1 MPQEIELKLALGA
14 GAAEALPAHP
24 RLAGIAPVREHLA
37 NTYYDTPAGDLE
49 RARVALRIR
58 RTPDRWLQTLKT
70 AGQGSGGLS
79 TRGEWEWEIPGPA
92 LDLEGLAALEPMQ
105 ALGEPVLASLSPGFT
120 TDFERLSW
128 WLEGPEATIE
138 VALDNGEVRAGE
150 RRAPIE
156 ELELEL
162 ELKGGDPAAGAPAAL
177 WRLAEDIADT
187 LALRP
192 ANTSKAARGAALRD
206 GRWPLEDAPLPS
218 EAAARFDRA
227 ITALDAL
234 ADSGDARFLGMARA
248 ALQSLAD
255 DTTLPADPRDSAREL
270 ASALDATPWLTPA
283 FGRRSLAL
291 LAALHRR

>member
-1 MPQEIELKLALGA
+1 MPQEIELKLALGP

-24 RLAGIAPVREHLA
+24 RLAGLAPVREHLA

-49 RARVALRIR
+49 RARVALRTR

-92 LDLEGLAALEPMQ
+92 LDREGLATLEPMQ
-105 ALGEPVLASLSPGFT
+105 ALGEEIRQALEPGFT
-120 TDFERLSW
+120 TDFERTSW

-138 VALDNGEVRAGE
+138 VALDRGEVRAGE
-150 RRAPIE
+150 RRAAIE

-162 ELKGGDPAAGAPAAL
+162 KAGDPAAGAPAAL

-206 GRWPLEDAPLPS
+206 GRWPLDDGPLPS

-234 ADSGDARFLGMARA
+234 ADSGDARFLEVARA
-248 ALQSLAD
+248 ALQRLAD
-255 DTTLPADPRDSAREL
+255 DITLAADPRDAAREL

>member
-1 MPQEIELKLALGA
+1 MPQEIELKLALGP

-24 RLAGIAPVREHLA
+24 RLAGLAPVREHLA

-49 RARVALRIR
+49 RARVALRTR

-92 LDLEGLAALEPMQ
+92 LDREGLATLEPMQ
-105 ALGEPVLASLSPGFT
+105 ALGEEIRQALEPGFT
-120 TDFERLSW
+120 TDFERTSW

-138 VALDNGEVRAGE
+138 VALDRGEVRAGE

-162 ELKGGDPAAGAPAAL
+162 KAGEPTAL

-206 GRWPLEDAPLPS
+206 GRWPLEDGPLPG

-234 ADSGDARFLGMARA
+234 DDSGEKRFLGVART

-255 DTTLPADPRDSAREL
+255 DNSLPAGQRDAAREL
-270 ASALDATPWLTPA
+270 ATALDATPWLTPA

>member
-1 MPQEIELKLALGA
+1 MPQEIELKLALGP

-24 RLAGIAPVREHLA
+24 RLAGLAPVREHLA
-37 NTYYDTPAGDLE
+37 NTYYDAPAGDLE
-49 RARVALRIR
+49 RARVALRTR

-92 LDLEGLAALEPMQ
+92 LDREGLATLEPMQ
-105 ALGEPVLASLSPGFT
+105 ALGEEIRQALEPGFT
-120 TDFERLSW
+120 TDFERTSW

-138 VALDNGEVRAGE
+138 VALDRGEVRAGE

-162 ELKGGDPAAGAPAAL
+162 KAGEPTAL

-206 GRWPLEDAPLPS
+206 GRWPLEDGPLPG

-234 ADSGDARFLGMARA
+234 ADSGEKRFLGVART

-255 DTTLPADPRDSAREL
+255 DNSLPAGQRDAAREL
-270 ASALDATPWLTPA
+270 ATALDATPWLTPA